1 MTVRFDGQTNL
12 LHPSTMTFEDKP
24 PSGLATP
31 VLRLLA
37 AVGLTKLK
45 TQPQDG
51 MILEASNLTI
61 LNVFLVRLGPMTEKR
76 LVQTLIGTQVSALLM
91 HFLPPTACASLPAYP
106 NGQHLHR
113 SRR

>member
-24 PSGLATP
+24 PSRLGTL

-37 AVGLTKLK
+37 AIGLTKLK
-45 TQPQDG
+45 TRPQDG

-61 LNVFLVRLGPMTEKR
+61 LNVILVRLGPMTEKR
-76 LVQTLIGTQVSALLM
+76 LVQTLIGTQVSALRM
-91 HFLPPTACASLPAYP
+91 HYLPPIAYTPLSAYP
-106 NGQHLHR
+106 NGQYLHS